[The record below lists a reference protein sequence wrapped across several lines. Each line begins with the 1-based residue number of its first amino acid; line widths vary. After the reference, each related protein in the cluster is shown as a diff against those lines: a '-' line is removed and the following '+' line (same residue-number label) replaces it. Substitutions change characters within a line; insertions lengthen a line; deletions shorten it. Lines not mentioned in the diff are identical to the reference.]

1 VLCALHVWHPILTR
15 SKTALLG
22 VARNLAHEWA
32 AAGVRVNAI
41 APGIIKTQF
50 SELLWKNEAATEAA
64 LQRIPLGRLGES
76 HEIASVAAF
85 LASSDANYVTGET
98 IVVSGGMQASR
109 LWSDSGARHRR
120 QRQVSRCA
128 FERSV
133 PGRAPASPAGCVCFL
148 QRIRA
153 SLNKEWIWRT
163 RFTFDETFDLYS
175 GNENLIKAS
184 LQKAPWY
191 RTPTTACR
199 KLIW

>member
-1 VLCALHVWHPILTR
+1 
-15 SKTALLG
+15 

-109 LWSDSGARHRR
+109 L
-120 QRQVSRCA
+120 
-128 FERSV
+128 
-133 PGRAPASPAGCVCFL
+133 
-148 QRIRA
+148 
-153 SLNKEWIWRT
+153 
-163 RFTFDETFDLYS
+163 
-175 GNENLIKAS
+175 
-184 LQKAPWY
+184 
-191 RTPTTACR
+191 
-199 KLIW
+199 

>member
-1 VLCALHVWHPILTR
+1 MFCTYSHSLVAHSSFRR

-85 LASSDANYVTGET
+85 LVSSDANYVTGET

-109 LWSDSGARHRR
+109 L
-120 QRQVSRCA
+120 
-128 FERSV
+128 
-133 PGRAPASPAGCVCFL
+133 
-148 QRIRA
+148 
-153 SLNKEWIWRT
+153 
-163 RFTFDETFDLYS
+163 
-175 GNENLIKAS
+175 
-184 LQKAPWY
+184 
-191 RTPTTACR
+191 
-199 KLIW
+199 

>member
-1 VLCALHVWHPILTR
+1 MLAFLCPPPHAYSSKFEPDTPPLPLTR

-32 AAGVRVNAI
+32 AAGIRVNAI

-109 LWSDSGARHRR
+109 L
-120 QRQVSRCA
+120 
-128 FERSV
+128 
-133 PGRAPASPAGCVCFL
+133 
-148 QRIRA
+148 
-153 SLNKEWIWRT
+153 
-163 RFTFDETFDLYS
+163 
-175 GNENLIKAS
+175 
-184 LQKAPWY
+184 
-191 RTPTTACR
+191 
-199 KLIW
+199 

>member
-1 VLCALHVWHPILTR
+1 MQMLIHSCLLCDDSTLRAHPRCSFFTSTSAVRLLHR

-32 AAGVRVNAI
+32 AVGVRVNAI

-85 LASSDANYVTGET
+85 LVSSDANYVTGET

-109 LWSDSGARHRR
+109 L
-120 QRQVSRCA
+120 
-128 FERSV
+128 
-133 PGRAPASPAGCVCFL
+133 
-148 QRIRA
+148 
-153 SLNKEWIWRT
+153 
-163 RFTFDETFDLYS
+163 
-175 GNENLIKAS
+175 
-184 LQKAPWY
+184 
-191 RTPTTACR
+191 
-199 KLIW
+199 